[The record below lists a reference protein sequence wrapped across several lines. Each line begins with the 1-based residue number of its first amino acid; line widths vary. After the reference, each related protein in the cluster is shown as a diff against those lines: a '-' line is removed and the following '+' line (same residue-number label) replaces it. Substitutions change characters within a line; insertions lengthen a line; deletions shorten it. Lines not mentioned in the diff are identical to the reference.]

1 MSFRG
6 RAVAA
11 VAISMTA
18 ALTWA
23 SGTGVPPALASQPD
37 INSGLHPAT
46 TEAPPT
52 DVTALLP
59 AQKSSILPDTRWRH
73 VKPEDFVESPIA
85 SKPIAAEP
93 EAPAPIYGPPYLGQ
107 PASVDPDQVV
117 AAADPAQAGAA
128 ADPSS
133 AAAAASAA
141 LAAALSPDQGASDG
155 IPIPPGLPP
164 GQASASSA
172 TEPAASPAE
181 FSTPPW
187 TSSPPPWVLPG
198 DFDIPMPWGEKSFE
212 AYRRSYLSEG
222 GRKWLE
228 AMVERGRPWMSFIME
243 KLYAYGLPEELAW
256 LPIIESEF
264 TPNAVSR
271 SGAVGMWQFM
281 RNSIS
286 GYGIRVDDWVDERRD
301 FMKATDAAL
310 RKLSDNYEALGDWN
324 LAVAAYN
331 MGLGAISRAVAAG
344 KTRDFFA
351 LRRAGLLSSET
362 SAYVPKFLA
371 IASILRYP
379 ARNGLRLSWNPPV
392 EWETVE
398 PKRSVDLGLLASASG
413 VSVERLRA
421 ANAELRYTVTP
432 PWKGY
437 LIKVPEGTAAP
448 IVAALQDSSKKLLR
462 YALHVVRSGDSVSAL
477 SRAYGAPVQLIV
489 DANPGLQPSRIRIG
503 QVLVIPVIKDGA
515 QPPPPVPMDDT
526 TPFGGSYV
534 VQKGDSLWSL
544 ALRYG
549 VRPETLAARNGL
561 ELTSVLREGMS
572 LSVPITKP

>member
-1 MSFRG
+1 VSLPVRV
-6 RAVAA
+6 VAA
-11 VAISMTA
+11 FALSTA
-18 ALTWA
+18 AAIAWA
-23 SGTGVPPALASQPD
+23 SGTGLAPSAISQPEAV
-37 INSGLHPAT
+37 SELPSTRGAAP
-46 TEAPPT
+46 TELA
-52 DVTALLP
+52 ALLP
-59 AQKSSILPDTRWRH
+59 AQATEAGLPDTRWRH
-73 VKPEDFVESPIA
+73 VRPAGFVEPPPGPKPLVPVLVPDPALLSYEPPGPSPLA
-85 SKPIAAEP
+85 PAEP
-93 EAPAPIYGPPYLGQ
+93 VAADGPPAIDPASAAVAALRVAASVPEGEAPA
-107 PASVDPDQVV
+107 
-117 AAADPAQAGAA
+117 
-128 ADPSS
+128 
-133 AAAAASAA
+133 
-141 LAAALSPDQGASDG
+141 
-155 IPIPPGLPP
+155 IPIPPGVLPSP
-164 GQASASSA
+164 PSS
-172 TEPAASPAE
+172 PPSAASPDSETALAL
-181 FSTPPW
+181 
-187 TSSPPPWVLPG
+187 PPPLVAPG
-198 DFDIPMPWGEKSFE
+198 DYDIPMPWGEKSFE
-212 AYRRSYLSEG
+212 AYRSGYLSEG
-222 GRKWLE
+222 GKKWLA
-228 AMVERGRPWMSFIME
+228 AMVARGRPWMSFIME

-281 RNSIS
+281 RNSIG

-310 RKLSDNYEALGDWN
+310 RKLADNYDALGDWN
-324 LAVAAYN
+324 LAIAAYN

-344 KTRDFFA
+344 KTKDFFA
-351 LRRAGLLSSET
+351 LRGDGLLSRET

-379 ARNGLRLSWNPPV
+379 ARNGLQLSWNPPV

-437 LIKVPEGTAAP
+437 LIKVPEGAAAP
-448 IVAALQDSSKKLLR
+448 IEAALQDSSKKLLR
-462 YALHVVRSGDSVSAL
+462 YTLHTVRSGDSVSAL

-489 DANPGLQPSRIRIG
+489 EANPGLQASRIRIG

-515 QPPPPVPMDDT
+515 PTPPPVPIDDT
-526 TPFGGSYV
+526 TPFGGSYL

-561 ELTSVLREGMS
+561 ELTSVLREGTS